1 MLRSFCRQVQSQ
13 PEESEAP
20 SHRLRGARARVLQV
34 IALDAPGAETVRV
47 RLHRWRGVTIADG
60 AFIGTAALIETERP
74 DLVSIGSGVTVGI
87 RSTIVAHF
95 RGLTA
100 AERGEGGERFS
111 AVVIEDDVFIG
122 PGALILPGVRL
133 GHGAVVTAGSVVTSS
148 VPAMTMVQGN
158 PAKPVARC
166 GIALSLRTPPGESHC
181 LEPLRSA

>member
-1 MLRSFCRQVQSQ
+1 VAG
-13 PEESEAP
+13 EAP
-20 SHRLRGARARVLQV
+20 SRRRRRVRARVLQV
-34 IALDAPGAETVRV
+34 VALYAPGAETVRV
-47 RLHRWRGVTIADG
+47 RLHRWRGVSIADG
-60 AFIGTAALIETERP
+60 TFIGTAALIETERP

-100 AERGEGGERFS
+100 AERGEGEERFS
-111 AVVIEDDVFIG
+111 VVIEDDVFIG

-148 VPAMTMVQGN
+148 VPPLTMVQGN

-166 GIALSLRTPPGESHC
+166 GIALSLRTPPGEFYRR
-181 LEPLRSA
+181 LQPLRSA